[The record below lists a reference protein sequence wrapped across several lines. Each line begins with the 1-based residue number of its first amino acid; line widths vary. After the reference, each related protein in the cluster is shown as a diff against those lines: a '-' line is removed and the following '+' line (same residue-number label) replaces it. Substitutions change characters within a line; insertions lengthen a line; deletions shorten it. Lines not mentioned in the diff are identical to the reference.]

1 MKIGKLLTKLVAE
14 LNSKLAEAPFIELA
28 NISSLDGGAESSES
42 RSSIILSVI
51 NIEENKELKN
61 QIPHHY
67 SPTIASYQQDSTSL
81 VLSLLFTSCH
91 TDQSKYADGLDKLDD
106 ITAYFRKNSKL
117 YLQDSNITQ
126 TSPSNGSYDI
136 MVLSMVNQKT
146 DQLSQV
152 WSYLG
157 SKYQPSLLYQLQ
169 IISFEE
175 ENILPPGGIIS
186 I

>member
-28 NISSLDGGAESSES
+28 NIFSLSGGAESPAS
-42 RSSIILSVI
+42 RSAIILSVI
-51 NIEENKELKN
+51 NIEENKKLKN
-61 QIPHHY
+61 QTPHLY
-67 SPTIASYQQDSTSL
+67 SPTQTNYQENSSSL
-81 VLSLLFTSCH
+81 VLSLLFTSSH

-106 ITAYFRKNSKL
+106 IIAYFRKNRKL
-117 YLQDSNITQ
+117 YLQDSNISQ

-136 MVLSMVNQKT
+136 MVLSIVNQKT
-146 DQLSQV
+146 DQLFQL

-157 SKYQPSLLYQLQ
+157 SKYKPSLLYELQ
-169 IISFEE
+169 IISFED
-175 ENILPPGGIIS
+175 ENILPVGGIIS